1 MVSSRTG
8 RSLCEHA
15 HKINR
20 PVQAAAMPRLWR
32 AASAASVVA
41 RGWAVSRM
49 AEAVSPGAQIQRRQ
63 ASATTRVLDVVVGRG
78 LYSERE
84 E

>member
-20 PVQAAAMPRLWR
+20 PVQPAAMPRLWQAPGAESV
-32 AASAASVVA
+32 AACGSAL
-41 RGWAVSRM
+41 SRM
-49 AEAVSPGAQIQRRQ
+49 TGAGSPGAEGQHRQ
-63 ASATTRVLDVVVGRG
+63 ASA
-78 LYSERE
+78 
-84 E
+84 